1 MSKHKI
7 AKQIRKLMTT
17 NGFKIIRQTNHYVWQ
32 NAEGLIITT
41 CKTPSDNYDF
51 KSCPQNVDGTGDF
64 DCSDYVSDWE
74 DWEGVDV
81 SLLFDIHKACLF
93 NKHEHSN

>member
-7 AKQIRKLMTT
+7 AKQIKKLMTT

-41 CKTPSDNYDF
+41 RKTPSDNYAYAQ
-51 KSCPQNVDGTGDF
+51 SERQLRR
-64 DCSDYVSDWE
+64 
-74 DWEGVDV
+74 
-81 SLLFDIHKACLF
+81 LLC
-93 NKHEHSN
+93 N